1 MGCAAGASKPSD
13 EGTKAGL
20 HVQQTVGVGFL
31 GWKKPKR

>member
-31 GWKKPKR
+31 S